1 VNISATTS
9 NGSSGV
15 IIYHIPSA
23 GRNSTATIAA
33 PATGTNIRWLING
46 VVIQTGNDPFVLNV
60 ADNRYNG
67 IGTHSLTL
75 EITIGGVPYSR
86 TVVFGVE
93 FE

>member
-1 VNISATTS
+1 MTKFVWSLA
-9 NGSSGV
+9 GGLGV
-15 IIYHIPSA
+15 CA

-46 VVIQTGNDPFVLNV
+46 VVIQTGNDPLVLNV